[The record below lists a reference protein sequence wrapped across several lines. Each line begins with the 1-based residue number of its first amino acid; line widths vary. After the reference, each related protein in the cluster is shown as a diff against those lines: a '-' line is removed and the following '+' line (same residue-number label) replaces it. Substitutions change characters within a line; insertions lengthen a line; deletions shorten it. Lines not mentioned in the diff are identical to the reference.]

1 MRHSLL
7 TIFLAIM
14 SITAFGQTQINPKD
28 YRFMV
33 LQMPKLDMQFPEN
46 REIPA
51 DNNTFYALSYDDTNN
66 TAFVYNDYVCG
77 YYEVPTAMRAGF
89 KTGARNLQAENPDEY
104 WKLVK
109 QVMDEVTANWKKK
122 TGASAAAPAT
132 APATAPAASTEN
144 TVAQAAPKVVASD
157 DPNYV
162 YDTAD
167 VMPSFLGGPK
177 ALTTYLVKNTRYPE
191 SAMKA
196 GHQGRVLCSF
206 IVETDGT
213 ISDIKV
219 VKRAHAL
226 LDAEALRVARLMP
239 KWEPGKDHGKVCR
252 SMVAIP
258 IGFEI

>member
-1 MRHSLL
+1 
-7 TIFLAIM
+7 M

-77 YYEVPTAMRAGF
+77 YYEVPAAMRAGF

-109 QVMDEVTANWKKK
+109 QVMDKVTANWKEK
-122 TGASAAAPAT
+122 TGASAAVPASTST
-132 APATAPAASTEN
+132 ADASTEN
-144 TVAQAAPKVVASD
+144 TTTTAAPKVVASD

-191 SAMKA
+191 AAMKA
-196 GHQGRVLCSF
+196 GQQGRVLCSF

-219 VKRAHAL
+219 VKKVWPAL
-226 LDAEALRVARLMP
+226 EIEAKRVVGNMP
-239 KWEPGKDHGKVCR
+239 KWVPAMIDEKTVRCR
-252 SMVAIP
+252 VTLPVVFRIKK
-258 IGFEI
+258 

>member
-1 MRHSLL
+1 MRQSLL
-7 TIFLAIM
+7 AIFLTIM

-77 YYEVPTAMRAGF
+77 YYEVPAAMRAGF

-109 QVMDEVTANWKKK
+109 QVMDKVTANWKEK
-122 TGASAAAPAT
+122 TGASAAAPASTST
-132 APATAPAASTEN
+132 AAASTEN
-144 TVAQAAPKVVASD
+144 TTTAAAPKVVASD

-191 SAMKA
+191 AAMKA
-196 GHQGRVLCSF
+196 GQQGRVLCSF

-219 VKRAHAL
+219 VKKVWPAL
-226 LDAEALRVARLMP
+226 EIEAKRVVGNMP
-239 KWEPGKDHGKVCR
+239 KWVPAMIDEKTVRCR
-252 SMVAIP
+252 VFQS
-258 IGFEI
+258 GRG

>member
-1 MRHSLL
+1 MRQSLL
-7 TIFLAIM
+7 AIFLTIM

-77 YYEVPTAMRAGF
+77 YYEVPAAMRAGF

-109 QVMDEVTANWKKK
+109 QVMDKVTANWKEKN
-122 TGASAAAPAT
+122 GASAAAPASTST
-132 APATAPAASTEN
+132 AAASTEN
-144 TVAQAAPKVVASD
+144 TTTAAAPKVVASD

-191 SAMKA
+191 AAMKA
-196 GHQGRVLCSF
+196 GQQGRVLCSF

-219 VKRAHAL
+219 VKKVWPAL
-226 LDAEALRVARLMP
+226 EIEAKRVVGNMP
-239 KWEPGKDHGKVCR
+239 KWVPAMIDEKTVRCR
-252 SMVAIP
+252 VTLPVVFRIKK
-258 IGFEI
+258 

>member
-1 MRHSLL
+1 MRQSLL
-7 TIFLAIM
+7 AIFLTIM

-132 APATAPAASTEN
+132 ATAPAASTEN
-144 TVAQAAPKVVASD
+144 TAAQAAPKVVASD

-219 VKRAHAL
+219 VKKVWPSL
-226 LDAEALRVARLMP
+226 EVEAKRVVGNMP
-239 KWEPGKDHGKVCR
+239 KWVPAMIDEKTVRCR
-252 SMVAIP
+252 VTLPVVFRIKK
-258 IGFEI
+258 

>member
-1 MRHSLL
+1 MRQSLL
-7 TIFLAIM
+7 AIFLTIM

-77 YYEVPTAMRAGF
+77 YYEVPAAMRAGF

-109 QVMDEVTANWKKK
+109 QVMDKVTANWKEK
-122 TGASAAAPAT
+122 TGASAAVPAST
-132 APATAPAASTEN
+132 STAASTEN
-144 TVAQAAPKVVASD
+144 TTTAAAPKVVASD

-191 SAMKA
+191 AAMKA
-196 GHQGRVLCSF
+196 GQQGRVLCSF

-219 VKRAHAL
+219 VKKVWPAL
-226 LDAEALRVARLMP
+226 EIEAKRVVGNMP
-239 KWEPGKDHGKVCR
+239 KWVPAMIDEKTVRCR
-252 SMVAIP
+252 VTLPVVFRIKK
-258 IGFEI
+258 

>member
-1 MRHSLL
+1 MRQSLL
-7 TIFLAIM
+7 AIFLTFM

-51 DNNTFYALSYDDTNN
+51 DNKTFYALSYDDTNN
-66 TAFVYNDYVCG
+66 TAFIYNDYVCG
-77 YYEVPTAMRAGF
+77 YYEVPAAMRAGF

-109 QVMDEVTANWKKK
+109 QVMDKVTANWKEK
-122 TGASAAAPAT
+122 TGASAAAPAST
-132 APATAPAASTEN
+132 STAASTEN
-144 TVAQAAPKVVASD
+144 TTTAAAPKVVASD

-191 SAMKA
+191 AAMKA
-196 GHQGRVLCSF
+196 GQQGRVLCSF

-219 VKRAHAL
+219 VKKVWPAL
-226 LDAEALRVARLMP
+226 EIEAKRVVGNMP
-239 KWEPGKDHGKVCR
+239 KWVPAMIDEKTVCCR
-252 SMVAIP
+252 VTLPVVFRIKK
-258 IGFEI
+258 

>member
-1 MRHSLL
+1 MRQSLL
-7 TIFLAIM
+7 AIFLTIM

-77 YYEVPTAMRAGF
+77 YYEVPAAMRAGF

-109 QVMDEVTANWKKK
+109 QVMDKVTANWKEK
-122 TGASAAAPAT
+122 TGASAAAPASTST
-132 APATAPAASTEN
+132 AAASTEN
-144 TVAQAAPKVVASD
+144 TTIAAAPKVVASD

-191 SAMKA
+191 AAMKA
-196 GHQGRVLCSF
+196 GQQGRVLCSF

-219 VKRAHAL
+219 VKKVWPAL
-226 LDAEALRVARLMP
+226 EIEAKRVVGNMP
-239 KWEPGKDHGKVCR
+239 KWVPAMIDEKTVRCR
-252 SMVAIP
+252 VTLPVVFRIKK
-258 IGFEI
+258 

>member
-1 MRHSLL
+1 MRQSLL
-7 TIFLAIM
+7 AIFLTIM

-77 YYEVPTAMRAGF
+77 YYEVPAAMRAGF

-109 QVMDEVTANWKKK
+109 QVMDKVTANWKEK
-122 TGASAAAPAT
+122 TGASAAAPASTST
-132 APATAPAASTEN
+132 AAASTEN
-144 TVAQAAPKVVASD
+144 TTTAAAPKVVASD

-177 ALTTYLVKNTRYPE
+177 ALTTYLVKNSRYPE
-191 SAMKA
+191 AAMKA
-196 GHQGRVLCSF
+196 GQQGRVLCSF

-213 ISDIKV
+213 ISEIKV
-219 VKRAHAL
+219 VK
-226 LDAEALRVARLMP
+226 
-239 KWEPGKDHGKVCR
+239 K
-252 SMVAIP
+252 
-258 IGFEI
+258 

>member
-1 MRHSLL
+1 MRQSLL
-7 TIFLAIM
+7 AIFLTIM

-77 YYEVPTAMRAGF
+77 YYEVPAAMRAGF

-109 QVMDEVTANWKKK
+109 QVMDKVTANWKEK
-122 TGASAAAPAT
+122 TGASAAAPASTST
-132 APATAPAASTEN
+132 AAASTEN
-144 TVAQAAPKVVASD
+144 TTTAAAPKVVASD

-191 SAMKA
+191 AAMKA
-196 GHQGRVLCSF
+196 GQQGRVLCSF

-219 VKRAHAL
+219 VKKVWPAL
-226 LDAEALRVARLMP
+226 EIEAKRVVGNMP
-239 KWEPGKDHGKVCR
+239 KWVPAMIDEKTVRCR
-252 SMVAIP
+252 VTLPVVFRIKK
-258 IGFEI
+258 

>member
-1 MRHSLL
+1 MRQSLL
-7 TIFLAIM
+7 AIFLTIM

-77 YYEVPTAMRAGF
+77 YYEVPAAMRAGF

-109 QVMDEVTANWKKK
+109 QVMDKVTANWKEK
-122 TGASAAAPAT
+122 TGASAAAPAST
-132 APATAPAASTEN
+132 STAASTEN
-144 TVAQAAPKVVASD
+144 TTTAAAPKVVASD

-191 SAMKA
+191 AAMKA
-196 GHQGRVLCSF
+196 GQQGRVLCSF

-219 VKRAHAL
+219 VKKVWPAL
-226 LDAEALRVARLMP
+226 EVEAKRVVGSMP
-239 KWEPGKDHGKVCR
+239 KWVPAMIDEKTVRCR
-252 SMVAIP
+252 VTLPVVFRIKK
-258 IGFEI
+258 